1 MLFDID
7 AMDVKPRY
15 NLLSSLIVPR
25 PIAWVTTVDAAGRVN
40 AAPFSFFN
48 LMAGTPPVV
57 VLGIGNRD
65 GAPKDTARNI
75 VDTGEFVI
83 NLVTA
88 GLLDAMNVTAVDF
101 DADVDEISEAGL
113 ETVASHAV
121 VPPGS
126 RRARLRWSA
135 PSLKRWPWG
144 RAEIWWSAPFPT
156 RTSATTSSS
165 TNAAGMSTRAGWTSS
180 HACTAA
186 AGTPRSPRSA
196 STGSPWRTASLS
208 LRMSR
213 APSRESRVCRGCAEG
228 PGGHAR

>member
-48 LMAGTPPVV
+48 IMAGTPPVV

-101 DADVDEISEAGL
+101 DADVDEIGEAGL

-121 VPPGS
+121 APPRIAASPVALECTFTQTVALGQGRNMVVGAVSHAHVRDDIVIDEHRGHVDAS
-126 RRARLRWSA
+126 RLGVVARMHGGGWYTTVS
-135 PSLKRWPWG
+135 
-144 RAEIWWSAPFPT
+144 PFRLDRIT
-156 RTSATTSSS
+156 LADSKSQSSD
-165 TNAAGMSTRAGWTSS
+165 AAGAFT
-180 HACTAA
+180 
-186 AGTPRSPRSA
+186 
-196 STGSPWRTASLS
+196 
-208 LRMSR
+208 
-213 APSRESRVCRGCAEG
+213 
-228 PGGHAR
+228 

>member
-7 AMDVKPRY
+7 AMAAKPRY

-48 LMAGTPPVV
+48 LMSGTPPVV

-88 GLLDAMNVTAVDF
+88 ELLDAMNITAIDF
-101 DADVDEISEAGL
+101 DAGVDEIGEAGL

-121 VPPGS
+121 APPRIAGS
-126 RRARLRWSA
+126 PVALECNFTQTVGLGQGRNMVVGAASYAHVRDDIVIDVDRGHIDAARLAVVARMHGGGWYTTVS
-135 PSLKRWPWG
+135 PFRLDRITLGDRQSQSP
-144 RAEIWWSAPFPT
+144 AE
-156 RTSATTSSS
+156 ATGALT
-165 TNAAGMSTRAGWTSS
+165 
-180 HACTAA
+180 
-186 AGTPRSPRSA
+186 
-196 STGSPWRTASLS
+196 
-208 LRMSR
+208 
-213 APSRESRVCRGCAEG
+213 
-228 PGGHAR
+228 

>member
-7 AMDVKPRY
+7 AMAAKPRY

-48 LMAGTPPVV
+48 LMSGTPPVV

-88 GLLDAMNVTAVDF
+88 ELLDAMNITAIDF
-101 DADVDEISEAGL
+101 DAGVDEIGEAGL
-113 ETVASHAV
+113 ETVASYAV
-121 VPPGS
+121 APPRIAGS
-126 RRARLRWSA
+126 PVALECNFTQSVALGQGRNMVVGAVSCAHVRDDIVIDVDRGHIDAARLGVVARMHGGGWYTTVS
-135 PSLKRWPWG
+135 PFRLDRITLGYRQSQSP
-144 RAEIWWSAPFPT
+144 AE
-156 RTSATTSSS
+156 ATGALT
-165 TNAAGMSTRAGWTSS
+165 
-180 HACTAA
+180 
-186 AGTPRSPRSA
+186 
-196 STGSPWRTASLS
+196 
-208 LRMSR
+208 
-213 APSRESRVCRGCAEG
+213 
-228 PGGHAR
+228 

>member
-48 LMAGTPPVV
+48 LMSGTPPVV

-75 VDTGEFVI
+75 AATGEFVI

-88 GLLDAMNVTAVDF
+88 ELLDAMNITAIDF
-101 DADVDEISEAGL
+101 DAGVDEIGEAGL

-121 VPPGS
+121 APPRIAASPVALECNFTQTVPLGQGRNMVVGAVSYAHVRDDVVIEEHRGHVDAS
-126 RRARLRWSA
+126 RLDVVARMHGGGWYTTVSPFRLDRITLADSRSQSSA
-135 PSLKRWPWG
+135 G
-144 RAEIWWSAPFPT
+144 
-156 RTSATTSSS
+156 ATGALT
-165 TNAAGMSTRAGWTSS
+165 
-180 HACTAA
+180 
-186 AGTPRSPRSA
+186 
-196 STGSPWRTASLS
+196 
-208 LRMSR
+208 
-213 APSRESRVCRGCAEG
+213 
-228 PGGHAR
+228 

>member
-15 NLLSSLIVPR
+15 NLLASLIVPR
-25 PIAWVTTVDAAGRVN
+25 PIAWVTTVDQSGRVN

-48 LMAGTPPVV
+48 LMSGTPPVV

-88 GLLDAMNVTAVDF
+88 ELIDAMNVTAIDF
-101 DADVDEISEAGL
+101 DAEVDETREAEL

-121 VPPGS
+121 TPPRLAASPVALECVFTQTVPLGQG
-126 RRARLRWSA
+126 RNLLVGAVAYAHVRDDVVIDAGRGHIDATRLNIVARMHGGGWYTATSPFRLDRITLGDRKSQ
-135 PSLKRWPWG
+135 SSG
-144 RAEIWWSAPFPT
+144 AE
-156 RTSATTSSS
+156 
-165 TNAAGMSTRAGWTSS
+165 AAGAFI
-180 HACTAA
+180 
-186 AGTPRSPRSA
+186 
-196 STGSPWRTASLS
+196 
-208 LRMSR
+208 
-213 APSRESRVCRGCAEG
+213 
-228 PGGHAR
+228 